1 MKYANV
7 TVFSLVL
14 IMPGLAFGMGFNPF
28 KHSSDHP
35 GAPPS
40 NNAVSASQGTNS
52 VPEPATA
59 LTVGLGILGLAAW
72 RRYRQP

>member
-1 MKYANV
+1 MKYVNV
-7 TVFSLVL
+7 TVLSLVL
-14 IMPGLAFGMGFNPF
+14 TMPGLAFGMGFNPF

-35 GAPPS
+35 GAP
-40 NNAVSASQGTNS
+40 NNTLPTIQSTAS

-59 LTVGLGILGLAAW
+59 LSVGLGLLGLAAW

>member
-1 MKYANV
+1 MKYVNV
-7 TVFSLVL
+7 TVLSLVL
-14 IMPGLAFGMGFNPF
+14 TMPGLAFGMGFNPF

-35 GAPPS
+35 GVPPS
-40 NNAVSASQGTNS
+40 NNTVSTSQSTAS

-59 LTVGLGILGLAAW
+59 LSIGLGLLGLAAW